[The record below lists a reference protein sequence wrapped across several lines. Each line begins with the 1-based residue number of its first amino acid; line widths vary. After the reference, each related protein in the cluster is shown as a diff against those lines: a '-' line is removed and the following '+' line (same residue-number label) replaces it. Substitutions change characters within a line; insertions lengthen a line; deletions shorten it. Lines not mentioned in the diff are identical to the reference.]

1 MCGER
6 EVCPRPDVLGEVGQ
20 GREDAVHHGADE
32 AGVVEVVPQLVHPGH
47 RQPLRLQR
55 GQRLRQV
62 LAVLAAAGVRGVGAG
77 GEHGDPAVAVRDH
90 LAEGVGEVRGPVA
103 VAPVH
108 RQFEAVV
115 REVLAQRLQK
125 RTVLCV
131 DRAHA
136 AEEEVVLA
144 DFLSR
149 SSGMPRR
156 ASRSRGTGRRRPGL
170 RDHRRTA
177 GEGRRRERDHAD
189 RTCTR
194 SCHPPPTTRHPP
206 SAGVRC
212 HPPPVSCVSHS
223 YT

>member
-1 MCGER
+1 M
-6 EVCPRPDVLGEVGQ
+6 
-20 GREDAVHHGADE
+20 
-32 AGVVEVVPQLVHPGH
+32 VEVVPQLVHPGH

-77 GEHGDPAVAVRDH
+77 GEHGDPAVAVLDH

-144 DFLSR
+144 DFFEPFLGDAAAAR
-149 SSGMPRR
+149 HVREERDDVVRAFGTTEGQQEKGVVGSGITQIGHVPDPATRLR
-156 ASRSRGTGRRRPGL
+156 QRGTR
-170 RDHRRTA
+170 HRQASGVT
-177 GEGRRRERDHAD
+177 G
-189 RTCTR
+189 
-194 SCHPPPTTRHPP
+194 PP
-206 SAGVRC
+206 
-212 HPPPVSCVSHS
+212 
-223 YT
+223 